1 MKAFIGRCLLA
12 GMHRSNHDEPVVS
25 ICSDKESRTNFT
37 DMMSRNSF
45 TDILKFLRI
54 DIKQLEH
61 KGKQQTN

>member
-25 ICSDKESRTNFT
+25 LCSDKESRTNFT

-45 TDILKFLRI
+45 TDN
-54 DIKQLEH
+54 LEVSENRH
-61 KGKQQTN
+61 